1 MILQDAGQE
10 CSGYVA
16 LTINKR
22 ANLKMKDQN
31 QSFEHDPEELDAE
44 GLMAER
50 QRLEALFHKKFTK
63 VITVMFTDLKG
74 STAITEA
81 EGNLAVRELMKKHN
95 DMLFPILEK
104 HQGILVKTMGDGTMS
119 YFSNAQHAARAASEF
134 QRTLKEYN
142 AIQKPKI
149 PIIVTTGIHTG
160 EGIVEKDDIYGDV
173 VNVAARFDAQ
183 AQANEICVSE
193 ETFNALEDKAEIY
206 CRYFRMAKLKGKKDE
221 FKIFK
226 IIWDPAEIEKD
237 EAELAA
243 GIATNRSPAK
253 PGLFLWVSVLVFM
266 VIGII
271 AVLLLIKGNELFTDF
286 SSSEEKRS
294 AKHTISK

>member
-1 MILQDAGQE
+1 
-10 CSGYVA
+10 
-16 LTINKR
+16 
-22 ANLKMKDQN
+22 MKDQN
-31 QSFEHDPEELDAE
+31 QSLQQEPEELDAE
-44 GLMAER
+44 SLMAER
-50 QRLEALFHKKFTK
+50 QRLEALFHEKFTK

-95 DMLFPILEK
+95 DMLFPILKK
-104 HQGILVKTMGDGTMS
+104 HNGVLVKTMGDGTMS
-119 YFSNAQHAARAASEF
+119 YFTKAQDAARAASEF
-134 QRTLKEYN
+134 QRILKEYN
-142 AIQKPKI
+142 ATQKPKI
-149 PIIVTTGIHTG
+149 PIIVTAGIHTG

-183 AQANEICVSE
+183 AQGNEICVSE

-226 IIWDPAEIEKD
+226 IIWDPVDIENDK
-237 EAELAA
+237 AELAA
-243 GIATNRSPAK
+243 GLSAAQPQAQAK
-253 PGLFLWVSVLVFM
+253 TGFFVWAAVLAVM
-266 VIGII
+266 AIGII
-271 AVLLLIKGNELFTDF
+271 AVLLLIKGNELFTGF

-294 AKHTISK
+294 ARHTIAN

>member
-1 MILQDAGQE
+1 
-10 CSGYVA
+10 
-16 LTINKR
+16 
-22 ANLKMKDQN
+22 MKDQN
-31 QSFEHDPEELDAE
+31 QAHEHDAEELDAE
-44 GLMAER
+44 SLMAER
-50 QRLEALFHKKFTK
+50 DRLEALFHKKFTK
-63 VITVMFTDLKG
+63 LITVMFTDLKG

-81 EGNLAVRELMKKHN
+81 HGNLAVREVMKRHN
-95 DMLFPILEK
+95 DMLAPILEK

-119 YFSNAQHAARAASEF
+119 YFYKAQDAARAASEF

-142 AIQKPKI
+142 ATQKPQI
-149 PIIVTTGIHTG
+149 PIIITAGIHTG

-226 IIWDPAEIEKD
+226 IIWDPADIEKD
-237 EAELAA
+237 KADVAA
-243 GIATNRSPAK
+243 GLVTSQTSAPAK
-253 PGLFLWVSVLVFM
+253 SGLFVWVSFLVFLA
-266 VIGII
+266 IAIA
-271 AVLLLIKGNELFTDF
+271 AVLALINGNELFTSF
-286 SSSEEKRS
+286 SSGEETRS
-294 AKHTISK
+294 TKHTIAK